1 MSNETTTACIW
12 GTTGR
17 IAVSL
22 GKVKSDS
29 RVLVL
34 GGKICLWNLCPSIS
48 YLKRFKGSGGIGIYT
63 VQFAK
68 KKGAFVASTSTQED
82 MLKKLGVDKVINCKE
97 VNWWELEGFQKNPF
111 GTIIDVQGTYFYKAS
126 INKVIKSRKDV

>member
-1 MSNETTTACIW
+1 M
-12 GTTGR
+12 
-17 IAVSL
+17 
-22 GKVKSDS
+22 
-29 RVLVL
+29 
-34 GGKICLWNLCPSIS
+34 
-48 YLKRFKGSGGIGIYT
+48 
-63 VQFAK
+63 QFAK